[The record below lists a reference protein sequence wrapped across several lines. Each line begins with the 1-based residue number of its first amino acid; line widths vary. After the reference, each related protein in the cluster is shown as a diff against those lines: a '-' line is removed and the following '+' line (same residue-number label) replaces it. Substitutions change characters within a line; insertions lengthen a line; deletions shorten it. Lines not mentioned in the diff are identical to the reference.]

1 MNAPDARLVLIRHG
15 ETEWSKSGQHTSRAD
30 IALTEVGEAQARAIG
45 PTLAGMGLRQPL
57 VITSP
62 RQRATR
68 TAHLAGLAPDRT
80 WDDLVE
86 WDYGNYEGRTT
97 VEIRENVP
105 HWTVWSHP
113 CPGGESMEAVQSR
126 ADTVLSVV
134 TPQLADRDVV
144 LVGHGHFSRV
154 LIARWADLP
163 VAEGRRFAMSAGSIS
178 TLGYE
183 HGVPQVVTLNECRG
197 NA

>member
-30 IALTEVGEAQARAIG
+30 IPLTEVGEAQARAIG
-45 PTLAGMGLRQPL
+45 PVLADMHLRHPL

-62 RQRATR
+62 RERATR
-68 TAHLAGLAPDRT
+68 TAQLAGLVADRT

-86 WDYGNYEGRTT
+86 WDYGNYEGHTT
-97 VEIRENVP
+97 VQIRENVP

-134 TPQLADRDVV
+134 TPQLTDRDVV

-163 VAEGRRFAMSAGSIS
+163 VVEGRRFAMSPGSIT

>member
-30 IALTEVGEAQARAIG
+30 IPLTEVGEAQARDIG
-45 PTLAGMGLRQPL
+45 PLLAGLQLRHPM

-68 TAHLAGLAPDRT
+68 TAELAGLTADRT

-134 TPQLADRDVV
+134 IPQLADRDVV

-163 VAEGRRFAMSAGSIS
+163 VVEGRRFAMSAGSIS

-183 HGVPQVVTLNECRG
+183 HGVPQVVTLNESRG
-197 NA
+197 HA